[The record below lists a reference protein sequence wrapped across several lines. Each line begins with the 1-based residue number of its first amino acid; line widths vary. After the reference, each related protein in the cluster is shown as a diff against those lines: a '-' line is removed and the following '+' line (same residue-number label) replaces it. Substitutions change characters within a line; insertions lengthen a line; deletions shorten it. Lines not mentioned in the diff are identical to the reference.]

1 MDARL
6 DALEERVRQLV
17 QLCIQ
22 LRKANSELRQQLA
35 SSRDDNGRLQ
45 DKVSEAGRRLEAL
58 LEQIPE
64 GPE

>member
-1 MDARL
+1 MDAQL

-35 SSRDDNGRLQ
+35 SSHDDNGKLQ
-45 DKVSEAGRRLEAL
+45 DKVSEVGRRLEAL